1 VAVDIFLSYAS
12 EQRALAEEIALALR
26 GEGHEVFFDRSE
38 LPEGEAYNARIREA
52 IEASDLL
59 VFLVSPEAVAEGRY
73 TLTEL
78 RFAEGKWRSPT
89 GRVLPVMVRP
99 TDGAA
104 LPAYLRAVV
113 ILRPAGNVPAEVVA
127 AVHRLLR
134 PRWMRWLRRYGL
146 ALGVV
151 ALVGTGVGIWR
162 AVETWRACGQAL
174 GLVAEAKLHQS
185 AGDYAAAWDRY
196 ASGLAACPSSREA
209 AQGQERLAMDWLE
222 NIRVTQGKETFTDIA
237 DKVQP
242 ALSRAA
248 VARDDQRAADALAH
262 LGWADFLRSRDGRGG
277 LDPIRYYR
285 QAFER
290 DPDNAYAHA
299 FLGHAILVRDGDLQ
313 EAKEHFDRA
322 LADRTHLSFLRG
334 LQLAALMWHSRPDL
348 QDEIVKVANQMRV
361 HGEGLPAVGSESLV
375 SAIWNVYYVRL
386 VRSDGREAFL
396 AALPAAD
403 HLATFEWLFPRYA
416 DSSNRHAYLVML
428 AQLQENNGARA
439 DALETYRTVLAIL
452 SAQGADSGTVFNA
465 ARQAVQRLHSK

>member
-1 VAVDIFLSYAS
+1 VDIFLSYAS
-12 EQRALAEEIALALR
+12 EQRALAEDIALALR
-26 GEGHEVFFDRSE
+26 GEGHQVFFDRSE
-38 LPEGEAYNARIREA
+38 LPEGEAYNARIREG

-78 RFAEGKWRSPT
+78 RFAEGKWRSPA
-89 GRVLPVMVRP
+89 GHVLPVMVRA

-134 PRWMRWLRRYGL
+134 PRWMRWLRRYGV

-151 ALVGTGVGIWR
+151 ALIGTGVGIWR
-162 AVETWRACGQAL
+162 AVETWRACDQAL
-174 GLVAEAKLHQS
+174 GLVEEAKLHQS

-196 ASGLAACPSSREA
+196 ASGLAACPSSRKA

-248 VARDDQRAADALAH
+248 VAEDDRRAADALAH
-262 LGWADFLRSRDGRGG
+262 LGWADFLRSRDGRSG
-277 LDPIRYYR
+277 LDPLRYYR
-285 QAFER
+285 QALER
-290 DPDNAYAHA
+290 DPENPYAHA
-299 FLGHAILVRDGDLQ
+299 FLGHAILVRGGDLE
-313 EAKEHFDRA
+313 EAKGHFDRA

-334 LQLAALMWHSRPDL
+334 LQLAALMWSSRPDL
-348 QDEIVKVANQMRV
+348 QNEIAKVANQMRV

-375 SAIWNVYYVRL
+375 SGIWNVYYDRL
-386 VRSDGREAFL
+386 FRGNDREDFF

-403 HLATFEWLFPRYA
+403 HLATFQWLFPQYA
-416 DSSNRHAYLVML
+416 DSSNRYAYLYML
-428 AQLQENNGARA
+428 AQLQETKGDRS
-439 DALETYRTVLAIL
+439 DALETYQTLLAML
-452 SAQGADSGTVFNA
+452 AAQGTHSGTVFSA
-465 ARQAVQRLHSK
+465 ARQAVQRLQSK

>member
-1 VAVDIFLSYAS
+1 LDIFLSYAS

-78 RFAEGKWRSPT
+78 RFAEDKWRSPT

-104 LPAYLRAVV
+104 MPAYLRAVV

-127 AVHRLLR
+127 AVDRLLK
-134 PRWMRWLRRYGL
+134 PRWLRWLRRYGAAL
-146 ALGVV
+146 AVV
-151 ALVGTGVGIWR
+151 ALVGGGVGIWR
-162 AVETWRACGQAL
+162 AVEAWRVCGDAL
-174 GLVAEAKLHQS
+174 RLVDEARLHQS

-196 ASGLAACPSSREA
+196 ASGLAACPRSRAA

-248 VARDDQRAADALAH
+248 VAEDDRRAADALAH
-262 LGWADFLRSRDGRGG
+262 LGWADFLRSRDGRSG

-285 QAFER
+285 QALER
-290 DPDNAYAHA
+290 DPENSYAHA
-299 FLGHAILVRDGDLQ
+299 FLGHAILARGGDLQ

-334 LQLAALMWHSRPDL
+334 LQLAALMWRSRPDL
-348 QDEIVKVANQMRV
+348 QNEIVEVANEMRV
-361 HGEGLPAVGSESLV
+361 QGEGLPAAGSESLV
-375 SAIWNVYYVRL
+375 SGIWNVYYDRL
-386 VRSDGREAFL
+386 VRGNGREDFL

-416 DSSNRHAYLVML
+416 DSSNRYAYLFML
-428 AQLQENNGARA
+428 AQLQENEGERA
-439 DALETYRTVLAIL
+439 DALETYQTVLAML
-452 SAQGADSGTVFNA
+452 AAQGTDSGTVFSA
-465 ARQAVQRLHSK
+465 ARHAVQRLQSK